1 MNLDVLSFNIRHG
14 LGTDGVLDL
23 DRTARVIR
31 SSGADVIGLQEVD
44 RHFGERSDWGDQAT
58 ALAELLGYHL
68 AFGAN
73 IDLEPP
79 APGRPRIQYGTAVLS
94 RHPIVRWDNTHLFR
108 SPGEEQR
115 GLLHAEIDVH
125 GVAVHVYSAHLEL
138 FSETDRVRQAEQV
151 VELIGATGPA
161 VLLGDFN
168 ATPRAAE
175 IATVRASFTDAWTA
189 FGGSEPVTFPAEAPE
204 ECIDYV
210 FVGRGVRPL
219 WTAVVLDDPVAS
231 DHLPVLAR
239 LSVGPDATAM

>member
-73 IDLEPP
+73 IDLDPP

-108 SPGEEQR
+108 SPDEEQR
-115 GLLHAEIDVH
+115 GLLHAEIDVY
-125 GVAVHVYSAHLEL
+125 GVAVHVYTAHLEL
-138 FSETDRVRQAEQV
+138 FSETDRVQQAEQV

-168 ATPRAAE
+168 ATPRTAE

-189 FGGSEPVTFPAEAPE
+189 FGSARAGSPGCGSAPAGGCPGRPASARSSSAAPGT
-204 ECIDYV
+204 CRCSPGWWS
-210 FVGRGVRPL
+210 GRR
-219 WTAVVLDDPVAS
+219 TARGS
-231 DHLPVLAR
+231 
-239 LSVGPDATAM
+239 G